1 MDWTSQ
7 THSTPIADSCSFAPF
22 VLFRGLKLSTDFL
35 LLPSHERLE
44 ITHERERANNP
55 ILLRTDFLIA
65 SASTIRM
72 SADRI
77 RKPADTIRKLTDG
90 IGATD
95 DRKRLFSSEKSR
107 KNGLSPIF
115 GGFSLTDFL
124 RKPLSPTKKAV
135 QKFSLLK
142 CVC

>member
-1 MDWTSQ
+1 M
-7 THSTPIADSCSFAPF
+7 
-22 VLFRGLKLSTDFL
+22 LFRGLKLSTDFL
-35 LLPSHERLE
+35 LFPSSERFE
-44 ITHERERANNP
+44 IEHKRERANNP

-65 SASTIRM
+65 SAGTIRM

-90 IGATD
+90 TGATD

-107 KNGLSPIF
+107 ENRLSPIF

-124 RKPLSPTKKAV
+124 RKPLFSTKKAV
-135 QKFSLLK
+135 QKFSFIK

>member
-1 MDWTSQ
+1 MDWTNQ
-7 THSTPIADSCSFAPF
+7 PHSTPTADSCSFAPF

-35 LLPSHERLE
+35 LFPSHECLGIAYGR
-44 ITHERERANNP
+44 ERENNLT
-55 ILLRTDFLIA
+55 LLRTDFLIA
-65 SASTIRM
+65 SAGTIRL

-77 RKPADTIRKLTDG
+77 RKSADTIRKLIDG

-95 DRKRLFSSEKSR
+95 DRKRHFSSGKSR

-124 RKPLSPTKKAV
+124 RKPLFPNEKSCTKIL
-135 QKFSLLK
+135 FT
-142 CVC
+142 

>member
-35 LLPSHERLE
+35 LFPSSERFE
-44 ITHERERANNP
+44 IEYGRERANNP

-65 SASTIRM
+65 SASTIRL
-72 SADRI
+72 SVDRI
-77 RKPADTIRKLTDG
+77 KKPADTIRKLTDG
-90 IGATD
+90 AGAAD
-95 DRKRLFSSEKSR
+95 DQKWLFSSEKSR
-107 KNGLSPIF
+107 KNRLSPIF

>member
-35 LLPSHERLE
+35 LFPSHER
-44 ITHERERANNP
+44 IGIAYGRERENNLT
-55 ILLRTDFLIA
+55 LLRTDFLIA
-65 SASTIRM
+65 SVSTIRM
-72 SADRI
+72 SVDRI
-77 RKPADTIRKLTDG
+77 SKPADTIRKLTDG

-107 KNGLSPIF
+107 KN
-115 GGFSLTDFL
+115 
-124 RKPLSPTKKAV
+124 
-135 QKFSLLK
+135 
-142 CVC
+142 

>member
-1 MDWTSQ
+1 MGELEGV
-7 THSTPIADSCSFAPF
+7 PNSCPFALF
-22 VLFRGLKLSTDFL
+22 VLIRGLKLSTYFL
-35 LLPSHERLE
+35 LLPSHECLE

-65 SASTIRM
+65 SAGTIRM

-90 IGATD
+90 IGTTD

-107 KNGLSPIF
+107 KNRLSPIF
-115 GGFSLTDFL
+115 GGFSCSDFL
-124 RKPLSPTKKAV
+124 RKPLLSTRKAA
-135 QKFSLLK
+135 QNFSLLK
-142 CVC
+142 

>member
-1 MDWTSQ
+1 M
-7 THSTPIADSCSFAPF
+7 
-22 VLFRGLKLSTDFL
+22 LFRGLKLSTDFL
-35 LLPSHERLE
+35 LFPSHERFE
-44 ITHERERANNP
+44 IEHERERANNP

-65 SASTIRM
+65 SAGTIRM

-77 RKPADTIRKLTDG
+77 SKSADTIRKLTDG

-95 DRKRLFSSEKSR
+95 DRKWLFSSENSR

-124 RKPLSPTKKAV
+124 RKPLFSTKKAV